1 VIPSRDPKTLKQETH
16 YFLVFPNPAYAQTY
30 QHHVQHLH
38 HLARTHTPTSIE
50 SPMPP
55 PKGMLLQGDDVHTL
69 LQDYTLC
76 PPSQKPSLVH
86 LSPPLSADL
95 RRLLRNH
102 GYPELTQPVDKTGR
116 AVLFWVEGFVP
127 ALEQVQQLVT
137 RDGRHRGMA
146 WALLNGKD
154 SIQQFDSSSSSS
166 KAGGDGDDDPDANE
180 PAGTERE
187 GPGDRQAFRD
197 YARRIR
203 IRWTIAFEDE
213 NEARRFVRR
222 WHLRPFP
229 EADRERVRRGAHA
242 PAVHAEFLW

>member
-1 VIPSRDPKTLKQETH
+1 
-16 YFLVFPNPAYAQTY
+16 
-30 QHHVQHLH
+30 
-38 HLARTHTPTSIE
+38 
-50 SPMPP
+50 M
-55 PKGMLLQGDDVHTL
+55 
-69 LQDYTLC
+69 
-76 PPSQKPSLVH
+76 
-86 LSPPLSADL
+86 
-95 RRLLRNH
+95 
-102 GYPELTQPVDKTGR
+102 
-116 AVLFWVEGFVP
+116 P
-127 ALEQVQQLVT
+127 ALEQVQQLLT

-229 EADRERVRRGAHA
+229 EADRDRIWRGAHA